1 MFCSMLAS
9 AILAPR
15 RSGCHANHR
24 KCRHGRDVAQHLWR
38 WGLGSESASP
48 PPPSSS
54 PIVRFQAVLLMR
66 AVDSFSAPP
75 RLRNH
80 PPAISPLGKFS
91 LFYQLSVGSAASLP
105 LSSATAR
112 RLFN

>member
-1 MFCSMLAS
+1 MFCLMLAF

-48 PPPSSS
+48 PTTLLFAHRPIPSGASDAS
-54 PIVRFQAVLLMR
+54 RRLLL
-66 AVDSFSAPP
+66 STAPSEE
-75 RLRNH
+75 
-80 PPAISPLGKFS
+80 PPACH
-91 LFYQLSVGSAASLP
+91 LSVG
-105 LSSATAR
+105 
-112 RLFN
+112 